1 MGEAHPVTAT
11 NTLWVFV
18 SCSHE
23 PRHLYDII
31 FAVDCLRH
39 RGIPDAEMLVFV
51 DHPTPGQHLHAYGIE
66 AVFPV
71 TALGAVLATARPHE
85 HVVVTVAGHGSI
97 VGLGIESAPPVRPA
111 ALIRATRSVPGIKLA
126 TLLVTQCFGGIF
138 NLLDAST
145 KPEMVTIGATN
156 LNPSASL
163 GIELSKPI
171 LQRDGSP
178 GIVHWSANIFMMGFF
193 SWLRSPTDVDGD
205 GRMTMLDAYKHA
217 GASSNEQLRQ
227 AKSGLFLHA
236 RKLASDLEAARAS
249 GALPITI
256 DAIDLKLTRALS
268 SLHLHQEAWLL
279 HASLARRIHF

>member
-1 MGEAHPVTAT
+1 MREVHPVTAT

-39 RGIPDAEMLVFV
+39 RGIADAQILVFV

-71 TALGAVLATARPHE
+71 TSLGAVLATARAHE

-97 VGLGIESAPPVRPA
+97 VGLGRENAPVRPA
-111 ALIRATRSVPGIKLA
+111 ALIRATRSVPGIERA

-163 GIELSKPI
+163 GIELNKPL

-178 GIVHWSANIFMMGFF
+178 GIANWSANIFMMGFF

-236 RKLASDLEAARAS
+236 RKLASDLELARAS
-249 GALPITI
+249 GALPITL
-256 DAIDLKLTRALS
+256 DAIELKLQRALS

-279 HASLARRIHF
+279 HASLARRIQF

>member
-1 MGEAHPVTAT
+1 VHPVTAT

-31 FAVDCLRH
+31 FAVDCLRC
-39 RGIPDAEMLVFV
+39 RGIGDAQILVFV

-66 AVFPV
+66 AVFPIS
-71 TALGAVLATARPHE
+71 ALGAVLSTARAHE
-85 HVVVTVAGHGSI
+85 HVVLTVAGHGSI
-97 VGLGIESAPPVRPA
+97 VGLGMESAPVRPA

-163 GIELSKPI
+163 GIQLSKPL

-178 GIVHWSANIFMMGFF
+178 GIASWSANIFMMGFF
-193 SWLRSPTDVDGD
+193 AWLRAPTDVDGD
-205 GRMTMLDAYKHA
+205 GAVTMLDAYKHA

-236 RKLASDLEAARAS
+236 RKLASDLEVARES
-249 GALPITI
+249 GALPFTL
-256 DAIDLKLTRALS
+256 DAIELKLNRALS